1 MAMKDVMGEG
11 DDCLVLSPTAISG
24 TTPIVSGPIHVGD
37 KDAVS
42 LQLIVAGG
50 TSPNG
55 AWKVEASNDFIP
67 AVASGSFGGSSSGSY
82 GSPANAGDWDD
93 VTALFSKPATIAAVT
108 DNGHQYVQADP
119 HIDARHIRI
128 TFTPASGTGK
138 VSVACYRKNWSR

>member
-11 DDCLVLSPTAISG
+11 GDEIVLSSTAISG

-50 TSPNG
+50 TTPHG
-55 AWKVEASNDFIP
+55 TWKVEASNNFVP
-67 AVASGSFGGSSSGSY
+67 PVTNGSVGGSSSGSY
-82 GSPANAGDWDD
+82 GSPANAGDWND
-93 VTALFSKPATIAAVT
+93 VSALFSKPATIAAVT
-108 DNGHQYVQADP
+108 DNGSQYVQADP

-128 TFTPASGTGK
+128 TFTPASGSGN